1 MSSSHICHIISIPGH
16 VLSMQVMSMN
26 QHAQKEERMAHKIVV
41 IEDEPDIA
49 NLLAYHLKSNG
60 YDCFVAKDGKK
71 GLQIT
76 QTEKPDLVLLD
87 LMLPGMSGTDVCKA
101 LKNSQDCAHIPII
114 MLTARGDEVD
124 RILGFELGADDYVIK
139 PFSPRELMLRIKTVL
154 RRNVN
159 AMPKIAHWQ
168 RGGLVAHFEAFALLV
183 DGQDAHLTPT
193 EFNLFGEFVRNE
205 GKVLSREQLL
215 SNAWGYE
222 FEGYSRTVD
231 THVRRLRKKLGP
243 YAEWLETVR
252 GVGYRMK
259 REDQND

>member
-1 MSSSHICHIISIPGH
+1 
-16 VLSMQVMSMN
+16 
-26 QHAQKEERMAHKIVV
+26 MAHKIVV

-49 NLLAYHLKSNG
+49 NLLVFHLRSGG
-60 YDCFVAKDGKK
+60 YECLVARDGRK
-71 GLQIT
+71 GLQLA
-76 QTEKPDLVLLD
+76 QTERPDLVLLD

-101 LKNSQDCAHIPII
+101 LKGSADSAHIPVI

-124 RILGFELGADDYVIK
+124 RILGFELGADDYVVK

-154 RRNVN
+154 KRNAHV
-159 AMPKIAHWQ
+159 APPVSHWQ
-168 RGGLVAHFEAFALLV
+168 RGGLVADFSAYTLLI
-183 DGQDAHLTPT
+183 DGKDARLTPT

-243 YAEWLETVR
+243 YADLLETVR
-252 GVGYRMK
+252 GIGYRMQ
-259 REDQND
+259 RESQTEQS

>member
-1 MSSSHICHIISIPGH
+1 
-16 VLSMQVMSMN
+16 
-26 QHAQKEERMAHKIVV
+26 MAHKIIV

-49 NLLAYHLKSNG
+49 NLLAFHLKSSG
-60 YDCFVAKDGKK
+60 YDCIISKDGRK
-71 GLQIT
+71 GLALAQS
-76 QTEKPDLVLLD
+76 ERPDLVLLD
-87 LMLPGMSGTDVCKA
+87 LMLPSMSGTDICKM
-101 LKNSQDCAHIPII
+101 LKGNADTAHIPII

-154 RRNVN
+154 KRNAN
-159 AMPKIAHWQ
+159 PLPKVSRWE
-168 RGGLVAHFEAFALLV
+168 RDGLVADFEAYALLV
-183 DGQDAHLTPT
+183 DGDDAHLTPT

-243 YAEWLETVR
+243 YADWLETVR
-252 GVGYRMK
+252 GIGYRLR
-259 REDQND
+259 RENQVD

>member
-1 MSSSHICHIISIPGH
+1 
-16 VLSMQVMSMN
+16 
-26 QHAQKEERMAHKIVV
+26 MAHKIVV

-49 NLLAYHLKSNG
+49 NLLAFHLKSGG
-60 YDCFVAKDGKK
+60 YDCFVARDGKK
-71 GLQIT
+71 GLQLV
-76 QTEKPDLVLLD
+76 QSERPDLVLLD

-101 LKNSQDCAHIPII
+101 VKGSPECAHIPII

-159 AMPKIAHWQ
+159 ILPKVAHWQ
-168 RGGLVAHFEAFALLV
+168 RDGLAADFEAYTLLV
-183 DGQDAHLTPT
+183 DGVDAHLTPT

-243 YAEWLETVR
+243 YADWLETVR
-252 GVGYRMK
+252 GIGYRMK
-259 REDQND
+259 RENQID

>member
-1 MSSSHICHIISIPGH
+1 MYQHTLCNGHRISRSPKGGD
-16 VLSMQVMSMN
+16 
-26 QHAQKEERMAHKIVV
+26 MAHKIIV

-49 NLLAYHLKSNG
+49 NLLAFHLKSNG
-60 YDCFVAKDGKK
+60 YDCIIAKDGKK
-71 GLQIT
+71 GLSLAQS
-76 QTEKPDLVLLD
+76 ERPDLVLLD
-87 LMLPGMSGTDVCKA
+87 LMLPGMTGTDICKV
-101 LKNSQDCAHIPII
+101 LKGNAETSHIPII

-154 RRNVN
+154 KRNAN
-159 AMPKIAHWQ
+159 PLPKVAHWQ
-168 RGGLVAHFEAFALLV
+168 RDGLVADFDAYALMV
-183 DGQDAHLTPT
+183 DGVDAHLTPT

-215 SNAWGYE
+215 SKAWGYE

-243 YAEWLETVR
+243 YADWLETVR
-252 GVGYRMK
+252 GIGYRLR
-259 REDQND
+259 RENQLD

>member
-1 MSSSHICHIISIPGH
+1 
-16 VLSMQVMSMN
+16 
-26 QHAQKEERMAHKIVV
+26 MAHKVV
-41 IEDEPDIA
+41 VVEDEPDIA
-49 NLLAYHLKSNG
+49 NLLAFHLKSNG
-60 YDCFVAKDGKK
+60 YDCFVARDGKK
-71 GLQIT
+71 GLMLAQA
-76 QTEKPDLVLLD
+76 ERPDLVLLD
-87 LMLPGMSGTDVCKA
+87 LMLPGMSGTDICKA
-101 LKNSQDCAHIPII
+101 LKGATETSHIPII

-159 AMPKIAHWQ
+159 ILPKVSRWQ
-168 RGGLVAHFEAFALLV
+168 REGLVADFEDYALLV
-183 DGQDAHLTPT
+183 DGENAHLTPT
-193 EFNLFGEFVRNE
+193 EFNLLGEFIRHE

-252 GVGYRMK
+252 GIGYRMK
-259 REDQND
+259 RENQAD